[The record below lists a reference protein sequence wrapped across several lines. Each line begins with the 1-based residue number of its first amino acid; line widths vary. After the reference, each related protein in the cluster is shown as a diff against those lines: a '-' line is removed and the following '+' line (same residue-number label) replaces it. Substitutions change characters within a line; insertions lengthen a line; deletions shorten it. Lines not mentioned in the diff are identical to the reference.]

1 MADEYLKY
9 LFLQQEYKKR
19 QDAEEEVEEIKKILR
34 DILNKKETKKDEGM
48 P

>member
-9 LFLQQEYKKR
+9 LFLQEEYKKR
-19 QDAEEEVEEIKKILR
+19 QDAEEVEEIKKILR
-34 DILNKKETKKDEGM
+34 DILNKKETKEDEGM

>member
-1 MADEYLKY
+1 MADEYLRY
-9 LFLQQEYKKR
+9 LFLQEEYKKR
-19 QDAEEEVEEIKKILR
+19 QNAEEVEEIKKILR

>member
-9 LFLQQEYKKR
+9 LFLQEEYKKR
-19 QDAEEEVEEIKKILR
+19 QNAEEVEEIKKILR

>member
-9 LFLQQEYKKR
+9 LFLQEEYKKR
-19 QDAEEEVEEIKKILR
+19 QDAEEVEEIKKILR

>member
-1 MADEYLKY
+1 MADEYLRY
-9 LFLQQEYKKR
+9 LFLKEEYK
-19 QDAEEEVEEIKKILR
+19 DAEEVEEIKKILR

>member
-9 LFLQQEYKKR
+9 LFLQEEYKKR
-19 QDAEEEVEEIKKILR
+19 QEAEEVEEIKKILR
-34 DILNKKETKKDEGM
+34 DILNKKETKEDEGM

>member
-9 LFLQQEYKKR
+9 LFLQQEYKKK
-19 QDAEEEVEEIKKILR
+19 QDAEEVEEIKKILR

>member
-9 LFLQQEYKKR
+9 LFLQEEYKKR
-19 QDAEEEVEEIKKILR
+19 QEAEEVEEIKKILR